1 MAIKDFRGKPIV
13 GDDMSL
19 KSFGMSERSG
29 YAQSHTVFNEPEVHG
44 VSQQKRN
51 TQVRFGGGKNRARR
65 NSVHRKVTTED
76 GMTVVQT
83 RTAGRHQSTVKVQSV
98 EGQMDLLEQHHAEPG
113 VYCSLV
119 AATPNRTSDL
129 RLRERGSA
137 VPKRFNSSFA
147 MQTADVPDIPRSSY
161 GDSIIGG
168 SSMGRQGIATQQAGR
183 LSRPPLDSRA
193 LTKPTTAEGSKRPRL
208 FDRITVNT
216 KELTDK

>member
-1 MAIKDFRGKPIV
+1 M
-13 GDDMSL
+13 
-19 KSFGMSERSG
+19 
-29 YAQSHTVFNEPEVHG
+29 
-44 VSQQKRN
+44 
-51 TQVRFGGGKNRARR
+51 
-65 NSVHRKVTTED
+65 
-76 GMTVVQT
+76 

-98 EGQMDLLEQHHAEPG
+98 EGQMDLLERHHAEPG
-113 VYCSLV
+113 VYSSLV
-119 AATPNRTSDL
+119 VDTPNRTSDL
-129 RLRERGSA
+129 RQRERGSA

-216 KELTDK
+216 KELTDKQSQVNDFHQNKAQTLTERPSAADAMQRTQQHFAA